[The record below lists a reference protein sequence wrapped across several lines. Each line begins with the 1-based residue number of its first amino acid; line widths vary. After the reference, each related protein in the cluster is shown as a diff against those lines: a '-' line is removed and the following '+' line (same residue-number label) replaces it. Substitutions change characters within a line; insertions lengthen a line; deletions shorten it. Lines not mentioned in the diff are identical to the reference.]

1 MATIPLTLD
10 EEIRQIGYISRSAP
24 KDKQVLMDEIR
35 RMKKEKNAVILAHY
49 YVDGDIQDLA
59 DYIGDSLGLSQ
70 QAAATDA
77 EMIVFC
83 GVHFMGETAKI
94 LSPHKKVVIPDM
106 NAGCSLAD
114 SAPADEFAAFKAA
127 HPDHIVISYINCSA
141 EIKALSDIICTSSN
155 AVKIVESLPKDQKII
170 FAPDANLGRFVAK
183 KTGRDLVLWDGACIV
198 HIDISLEKLTALR
211 QKYPEAKFIAHPEC
225 QEHILSLADYVG
237 STTGLLK
244 YVVEQPDEVFI
255 VGTEAGILHKMKQSV
270 PNKKII
276 PAPASE
282 NNTCACSEC
291 PYMKMNTLEKLYNAM
306 YYEKPEIFVPEDV
319 RVKAEASVLRML
331 EMSKG
336 L

>member
-1 MATIPLTLD
+1 MTMPLTL
-10 EEIRQIGYISRSAP
+10 EEEVRQIGYVSRSAP
-24 KDKQVLMDEIR
+24 KDKQELMDGIR
-35 RMKKEKNAVILAHY
+35 RMKEEKNAVILAHY

-77 EMIVFC
+77 DMIVFC

-114 SAPADEFAAFKAA
+114 SAPADKFAAFKAQY
-127 HPDHIVISYINCSA
+127 PDHIVLSYINCSA
-141 EIKALSDIICTSSN
+141 EIKALSDIIVTSSN
-155 AVKIVESLPKDQKII
+155 ALKIVQSLPADQKII

-183 KTGRDLVLWDGACIV
+183 KTGRDMVLWDGACIV
-198 HIDISLEKLTALR
+198 HIDISQEKLNGLR
-211 QKYPEAKFIAHPEC
+211 QKYPNAKFIAHPEC
-225 QEHILSLADYVG
+225 QEHILSQADFVG
-237 STTGLLK
+237 STTALLK
-244 YVVEQPDEVFI
+244 YVVDEPETEFI
-255 VGTEAGILHKMKQSV
+255 VGTEAGILHKMRQAV
-270 PNKKII
+270 PDKKII

-291 PYMKMNTLEKLYNAM
+291 PYMKMNTLEKLFNTL
-306 YYEKPEIFVPEDV
+306 YYELPEIHVPEEI

-331 EMSKG
+331 EMSK
-336 L
+336 